1 MFFTRYATAFLLSAA
16 FVSAAPT
23 AKRVDLEVDAHAQVK
38 KHDLESEVQGV
49 LSTLKAT
56 TDGVLPQITATVGN
70 VSEDVITPLLQQV
83 VDALNT
89 ATSALNAIEV
99 PVSVGVT
106 VNGDSA
112 AQILGGVITDVSD
125 TLAPVIDEVL
135 AIPAV
140 KELIQGTIN
149 PLLNTVLTT
158 VNGLL
163 PGVLPV
169 VVGLVGNVTGVLSS
183 LGLGSVVGTLK
194 GL

>member
-23 AKRVDLEVDAHAQVK
+23 PAKRLDLSVQVDVEA
-38 KHDLESEVQGV
+38 EVQTV

-56 TDGVLPQITATVGN
+56 TDSVLPQITAIVGN
-70 VSEDVITPLLQQV
+70 VSEDVITPLLTQV

-89 ATSALNAIEV
+89 ATSALGAIEV
-99 PVSVGVT
+99 PVSADVT
-106 VNGDSA
+106 VNGDSV
-112 AQILGGVITDVSD
+112 AQVLGGIITDVSD

-140 KELIQGTIN
+140 KDLIQGTIN

-158 VNGLL
+158 VDGLL

-169 VVGLVGNVTGVLSS
+169 VVGLVGQVTGLLSS
-183 LGLGSVVGTLK
+183 LGLGSVVGTLG